1 MATSHVLRLAPLWWG
16 FGFVGVGI
24 VTALSLMPGV
34 PALPGDRGGWGG
46 HILAYAT
53 MMGWFA
59 QLLRSSGKR
68 LAMGAALCAV
78 GVLLE
83 FAQLAMGFRSF
94 DEMDMLADAIGVCV
108 GWLAS
113 PPRVPEFIAALDRVL
128 ARRMGPAKGSSA

>member
-1 MATSHVLRLAPLWWG
+1 MATSQGLRLAPLWWG

-24 VTALSLMPGV
+24 VIALSLIPGV
-34 PALPGDRGGWGG
+34 PGLPGDKGGWGG

-59 QLLRSSGKR
+59 QFVRSPGKR
-68 LAMGAALCAV
+68 LAMGAALCAL
-78 GVLLE
+78 GVVLE

-94 DEMDMLADAIGVCV
+94 DGMDMLADAIGVCV

-113 PPRVPEFIAALDRVL
+113 PPRVPQFIATLDRKL